1 MEAILSVSARPVAL
15 TSVLTDISVIPSIAP
30 ADVKV
35 DASFAAALL
44 VTT

>member
-1 MEAILSVSARPVAL
+1 MEAMLSGSAPPVAL
-15 TSVLTDISVIPSIAP
+15 TSVLTDMSVIPSIAP

-35 DASFAAALL
+35 EASFAAALL